1 MFTLEDILTDA
12 NSLLDLEAST
22 PTGDELTLRTQL
34 ANRAVREASGLAQ
47 FSQLKQVY
55 EVNTSTLAT
64 IPLPS
69 NFRELQENPRILD
82 SSGNWNEYV
91 EIDAE
96 QKYNYNSSDKY
107 CYVLGNSQEGYVLY
121 LNNIIANATLSVV
134 FQRYPSGFATLTDKS
149 ELPDGDYITR
159 KIEEYVL
166 YARSD
171 DRFPIAQG
179 LANQSLKN
187 MIGRSMKTSGGQVR
201 MTKATFTN
209 PLK

>member
-1 MFTLEDILTDA
+1 
-12 NSLLDLEAST
+12 
-22 PTGDELTLRTQL
+22 
-34 ANRAVREASGLAQ
+34 
-47 FSQLKQVY
+47 
-55 EVNTSTLAT
+55 
-64 IPLPS
+64 
-69 NFRELQENPRILD
+69 
-82 SSGNWNEYV
+82 
-91 EIDAE
+91 
-96 QKYNYNSSDKY
+96 
-107 CYVLGNSQEGYVLY
+107 
-121 LNNIIANATLSVV
+121 LNNVIANATLSVV